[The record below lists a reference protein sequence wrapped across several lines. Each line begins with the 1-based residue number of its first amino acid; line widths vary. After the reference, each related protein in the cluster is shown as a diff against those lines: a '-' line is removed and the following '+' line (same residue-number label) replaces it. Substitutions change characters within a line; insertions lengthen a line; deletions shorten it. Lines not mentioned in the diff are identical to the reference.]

1 MSTDLQLPSRPERR
15 RFSADERVRILADYE
30 ACTSAMQRAELIRRT
45 GIYSSLISN
54 WRKQLRES
62 KQTPAKRGR
71 PANPEAVEL
80 RRLRE
85 ENARLQRRLA
95 KSERTVSALG
105 KAHALLQMIASESAT
120 DETSSSTS

>member
-1 MSTDLQLPSRPERR
+1 MK
-15 RFSADERVRILADYE
+15 
-30 ACTSAMQRAELIRRT
+30 RAELVRRT
-45 GIYSSLISN
+45 GFYSSLISN
-54 WRKQLRES
+54 WRKQLREP
-62 KQTPAKRGR
+62 KPTPAKRGR
-71 PANPEAVEL
+71 PANPEALEL